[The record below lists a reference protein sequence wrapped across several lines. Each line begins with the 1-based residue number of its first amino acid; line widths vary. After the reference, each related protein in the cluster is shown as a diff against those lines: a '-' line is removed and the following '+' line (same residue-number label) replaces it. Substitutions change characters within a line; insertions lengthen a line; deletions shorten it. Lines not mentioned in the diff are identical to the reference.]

1 MRIEDLVSN
10 SFSHLYARI
19 RWPHLEDAEALEE
32 DAEVLEEDVVDS
44 GGEEVGGEGEEDMED
59 LNCRH
64 LFLSK
69 LMPSMVRIR
78 SIFGVGG

>member
-1 MRIEDLVSN
+1 MD
-10 SFSHLYARI
+10 F
-19 RWPHLEDAEALEE
+19 
-32 DAEVLEEDVVDS
+32 

-78 SIFGVGG
+78 SIFWGDKCDYMKADTWVL

>member
-1 MRIEDLVSN
+1 MLRIEDLVSN
-10 SFSHLYARI
+10 SFNHLYARI
-19 RWPHLEDAEALEE
+19 RWPHLEDV
-32 DAEVLEEDVVDS
+32 EVLEEDVVDF
-44 GGEEVGGEGEEDMED
+44 GGGEVGGEGEEDMED

-78 SIFGVGG
+78 SIFWGGGINVTT